1 MSIPDKMI
9 INRNPSIAKIV
20 LLLLITF
27 LGLGVEA
34 GEPEVYYYAGND
46 RPSLEAEA
54 IKKVEVNRESKNK
67 TWILTYVKSN
77 DEWEMVQKEKILV
90 ISSNQHTISHYDD
103 DGLTHKTK
111 RSYSWNEHTDYQFV
125 DRKDGIVIRYGHS
138 KNKIPLH
145 LHGEVLEYYDDGSR
159 KSVSM
164 YDDNQLVWNQN
175 WLKDGEK
182 YLDTIFYSVDTWP
195 EYLNGATELK
205 THLRDHIVSSQYYKQ
220 EMEGTVLL
228 GFVVTEYGDLEGVY
242 IVNDFIFD
250 IGKVAVE
257 GFQSLPG
264 KWKPAILNNQAVRC
278 FITFPINFIYR
289 AGMFEDITFTSRML
303 FYIYR

>member
-1 MSIPDKMI
+1 MGIPDKMI
-9 INRNPSIAKIV
+9 INRNPNIAKIV

-27 LGLGVEA
+27 LGLDVEA
-34 GEPEVYYYAGND
+34 GEPEVYYYAG
-46 RPSLEAEA
+46 
-54 IKKVEVNRESKNK
+54 SK
-67 TWILTYVKSN
+67 
-77 DEWEMVQKEKILV
+77 
-90 ISSNQHTISHYDD
+90 
-103 DGLTHKTK
+103 
-111 RSYSWNEHTDYQFV
+111 
-125 DRKDGIVIRYGHS
+125 
-138 KNKIPLH
+138 
-145 LHGEVLEYYDDGSR
+145 

-242 IVNDFIFD
+242 IVN
-250 IGKVAVE
+250 E
-257 GFQSLPG
+257 
-264 KWKPAILNNQAVRC
+264 
-278 FITFPINFIYR
+278 FIYR